1 MTDVFR
7 IDGNTL
13 EGVSATTLWTLHNR
27 ATEAKRFDGVRAA
40 RDIAYPRGRGL
51 FKLAAWP
58 VFDRVDVMRR
68 IRPGVALLE
77 FGS

>member
-1 MTDVFR
+1 MTELSEV
-7 IDGNTL
+7 DG
-13 EGVSATTLWTLHNR
+13 TLHNR
-27 ATEAKRFDGVRAA
+27 ATEAKRSDC
-40 RDIAYPRGRGL
+40 GL

-68 IRPGVALLE
+68 IRHGVTLLE